1 MTGRNEKAH
10 QRFPLNWLPALN
22 VVCVKEGKMFST
34 NSDMWLVTETERL
47 DGFYSRETFNF
58 RDEFNPADF
67 PQLPEIDY
75 AGTFASTGFRLADWR
90 GLLPYSATAKD
101 RLYLRGVWIR
111 NVDGRGRIEACDGTI
126 YGRLMLPDKVELERV
141 TVPSSILQICAGFDQ
156 SSVVKLRKG
165 KQAKNSEW
173 RWTLNLP
180 GCWIHFYAPTWSVK
194 SLDSTTEGI
203 PAAMLKARPLCI
215 GRSGLLRAVKGV
227 AGDRVQLVFESDA
240 VVVRGVEHDYNDLEI
255 LSSETVPARLG
266 DVKAGAGPT
275 ESLYMIYGWT
285 KTNEKFEPEKIEEEL
300 PHREFTRSRSVK
312 FLAGIKAERL
322 QLFWTGEQKGVLL
335 VRPTVN
341 ENVSGRP
348 AAQETFF

>member
-1 MTGRNEKAH
+1 
-10 QRFPLNWLPALN
+10 
-22 VVCVKEGKMFST
+22 
-34 NSDMWLVTETERL
+34 
-47 DGFYSRETFNF
+47 
-58 RDEFNPADF
+58 
-67 PQLPEIDY
+67 
-75 AGTFASTGFRLADWR
+75 
-90 GLLPYSATAKD
+90 
-101 RLYLRGVWIR
+101 
-111 NVDGRGRIEACDGTI
+111 
-126 YGRLMLPDKVELERV
+126 
-141 TVPSSILQICAGFDQ
+141 
-156 SSVVKLRKG
+156 
-165 KQAKNSEW
+165 
-173 RWTLNLP
+173 
-180 GCWIHFYAPTWSVK
+180 
-194 SLDSTTEGI
+194 
-203 PAAMLKARPLCI
+203 MLKARPLCI

-300 PHREFTRSRSVK
+300 PHREFTRSRIVK